1 MNTSLTIYGHSLA
14 FSVVVSNSL
23 LIGLWYYSRL
33 LWMASH
39 SFGFIVITR
48 FVFILFQI
56 LTDSLDY
63 CLFVSAIFT
72 TLFKRFSR
80 ISIDAIGFVRMLRHS
95 VRNASWYNQSK
106 KIVNKKIENTVTS
119 RCLSAINICFCCC
132 WVFFQQS
139 SCVKFSNFATRNS
152 SCA

>member
-1 MNTSLTIYGHSLA
+1 
-14 FSVVVSNSL
+14 
-23 LIGLWYYSRL
+23 
-33 LWMASH
+33 MASH

-95 VRNASWYNQSK
+95 VRNAS
-106 KIVNKKIENTVTS
+106 
-119 RCLSAINICFCCC
+119 
-132 WVFFQQS
+132 
-139 SCVKFSNFATRNS
+139 
-152 SCA
+152 